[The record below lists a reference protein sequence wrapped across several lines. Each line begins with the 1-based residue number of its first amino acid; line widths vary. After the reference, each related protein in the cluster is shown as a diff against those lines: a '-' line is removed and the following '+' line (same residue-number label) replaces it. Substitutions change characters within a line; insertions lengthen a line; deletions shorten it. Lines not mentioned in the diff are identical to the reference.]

1 MSGDDTAGRI
11 TSRSAGGEED
21 FWLVR
26 HFLIETWPLM
36 PPAFN
41 WEVRRWDGSY
51 FHNKQAGWPEKLG
64 GAQGVRLWETEGGR
78 LVGAVHPEGTG
89 DAWLE
94 IHKDFRRLEPEM
106 LDWAEANLV
115 RTVKDGRRKLGVFAW
130 EYDEQRQQ
138 LLSQR
143 GFKKREQGEVFRR
156 KPCSEAVSKPPR
168 MPGGY
173 RLHEVRPGHA
183 EDCER
188 YAALLNAAFGR
199 DFHKAQEI
207 VTFTSKSP
215 SFRSELELVAVAPDG
230 SFAALAGMIY
240 EEDNRY
246 GLFEPVCATPKPRP
260 LGLTGLLMVEGH
272 RRACELGAECC
283 HVATGIG
290 AAANRFYSALG
301 FEIISTGWM
310 WVKEF

>member
-1 MSGDDTAGRI
+1 MSAGDTAGRI
-11 TSRSAGGEED
+11 TSRPARGEED

-26 HFLIETWPLM
+26 RFLIETWSLM

-51 FHNKQAGWPEKLG
+51 FHNAQAGWPEKWG
-64 GAQGVRLWETEGGR
+64 GAQGVRLWETQEGR

-94 IHKDFRRLEPEM
+94 VHRDFRRLEPEM
-106 LDWAEANLV
+106 LEWAEANLV
-115 RTVKDGRRKLGVFAW
+115 RPGKDGWRKLGVFAW
-130 EYDEQRQQ
+130 DYDEQRQQ
-138 LLSQR
+138 LLGQR
-143 GFKKREQGEVFRR
+143 GFQQREQGDVFRR
-156 KPCSEAVSKPPR
+156 KPCSEAVSEPPR
-168 MPGGY
+168 MPDGY

-188 YAALLNAAFGR
+188 YAALLNAAFRR
-199 DFHKAQEI
+199 DFHKAEEI
-207 VTFTSKSP
+207 ATFTTKSP

-240 EEDNRY
+240 DEDNRF
-246 GLFEPVCATPKPRP
+246 GLFEPVCATPRPRP
-260 LGLTGLLMVEGH
+260 LGLTGLLMGEGH

-290 AAANRFYSALG
+290 MAANRFYSALG
-301 FEIISTGWM
+301 FEIIAAGRM